1 MRSCRA
7 GLKQEGNCGRL
18 NSSDR
23 PQADTRLDRLRAQI
37 TQAAERV
44 PIGGGI
50 SRNTGFDSGMSS
62 GLRRF
67 PPMRGSSIFS
77 SKTSCSACGRHHL
90 NPRSRRPRSS
100 SHGWTIAVL
109 GGATRMSLACV
120 NQWHLCGLGVTGLMT
135 PLAGRMLQRLRKVL
149 KGSLNDGSPHGA
161 SGPRRPA
168 GYRDYKIS
176 TILLRRWQR
185 QSNSATTRTSSYSP
199 ADSSA
204 GSRQMDGSFDVTW

>member
-1 MRSCRA
+1 MADSIVPIAHKLTR
-7 GLKQEGNCGRL
+7 GLIDFLVE
-18 NSSDR
+18 
-23 PQADTRLDRLRAQI
+23 I

-44 PIGGGI
+44 PEVDVFHAIGI
-50 SRNTGFDSGMSS
+50 DSGMSS

-67 PPMRGSSIFS
+67 PPMRGSWISRQ
-77 SKTSCSACGRHHL
+77 KTSCSACGRHHL

-120 NQWHLCGLGVTGLMT
+120 NQWHLCGLELTGLMT
-135 PLAGRMLQRLRKVL
+135 PSAGGCYS
-149 KGSLNDGSPHGA
+149 GSESVKREFERWLTA
-161 SGPRRPA
+161 WRVWAQRPA
-168 GYRDYKIS
+168 AYRDYKIS